1 MEDTTSDMDVTLSPT
16 LAAKEAELED
26 VETQLAHMSYGS
38 RVPAAWISKAV
49 DELHSQPKGHLDVGT
64 VLVILDSND
73 FSKACR
79 VHSYNLFAHTRL
91 RKACEKF
98 AARPPHQGIDY
109 LLVLEGKDDM
119 PVLVPRP
126 LSYDVRSANA
136 AEVSYSEP
144 AQEDDDAQSD
154 NETGESWSRYYDIFL
169 RIISVRDSK
178 SIGISRDNLDT
189 ALRQITALIDIAK
202 AHHCAIPTIAEKLM
216 VTFHGY
222 GGRLYTAVGQ
232 DPIRWCKLG
241 MDLQDEPLYKEA
253 FIHLVGAYDSIYS
266 KTTELPLQH
275 DILPLSVQGM
285 IAAEARELK
294 DKRMNIDL
302 LLQSMS
308 VLRTAKGKTAF
319 VSHYDDD
326 PAAYDLVNLFR
337 DYMTD
342 HIRHLRWDAPL
353 VPTYLCSHTE
363 GCKTVAGFY
372 RLLSRG
378 KHAYMRY
385 EDVMKHWN
393 MGLEGDDAETVKSTL
408 KKLKETAKKYVQ
420 PLVVSHLQASG
431 SEDLHYL
438 TCVKVEAEDYPWL
451 AEGDA

>member
-1 MEDTTSDMDVTLSPT
+1 MEDTTSDMDVTLSP
-16 LAAKEAELED
+16 KEAELED

-109 LLVLEGKDDM
+109 LLVLDGKDAM

-136 AEVSYSEP
+136 AEVSYSES

-154 NETGESWSRYYDIFL
+154 NGTGESWSRYYDIFL

-202 AHHCAIPTIAEKLM
+202 ANHCAIPTIAEKLM

-253 FIHLVGAYDSIYS
+253 FIHLVGAYDSIYG

-302 LLQSMS
+302 LLQSIR
-308 VLRTAKGKTAF
+308 LRL
-319 VSHYDDD
+319 SQ
-326 PAAYDLVNLFR
+326 PLP
-337 DYMTD
+337 DYMID

-372 RLLSRG
+372 RLLSRS

-385 EDVMKHWN
+385 EDVMMHWN
-393 MGLEGDDAETVKSTL
+393 MGLEGDDVETVKSTL

-438 TCVKVEAEDYPWL
+438 TCVKIEAEDYPWL
-451 AEGDA
+451 AEGNA

>member
-1 MEDTTSDMDVTLSPT
+1 MDLTLSPT

-38 RVPAAWISKAV
+38 RVPAAWISKAL
-49 DELHSQPKGHLDVGT
+49 DELHSQQKGHLDVGT
-64 VLVILDSND
+64 LLVILDIND

-91 RKACEKF
+91 RKVSEKF

-109 LLVLEGKDDM
+109 LLVLEGKKDM

-126 LSYDVRSANA
+126 LSYDLRSADA
-136 AEVSYSEP
+136 TEVSYSES
-144 AQEDDDAQSD
+144 AQQDDNAPSD
-154 NETGESWSRYYDIFL
+154 KEAAESWSRYYDIFL
-169 RIISVRDSK
+169 RVISGRDSK
-178 SIGISRDNLDT
+178 SIGISRGELDI
-189 ALRQITALIDIAK
+189 ALRQITGLVDIAK

-253 FIHLVGAYDSIYS
+253 FIHLVGAYDSIYG
-266 KTTELPLQH
+266 KTTELPSQH
-275 DILPLSVQGM
+275 DMLPLSVQGM

-294 DKRMNIDL
+294 DKRMNVDL

-308 VLRTAKGKTAF
+308 VLRTAKGETTF
-319 VSHYDDD
+319 VSHNDDD

-342 HIRHLRWDAPL
+342 HIRHLRWDALL
-353 VPTYLCSHTE
+353 VPTRLCSRTE
-363 GCKTVAGFY
+363 GCNTVAGFY

-385 EDVMKHWN
+385 EDVMQHWN

-408 KKLKETAKKYVQ
+408 KKLQETAKKYVQ
-420 PLVVSHLQASG
+420 LLVHSHLQASG
-431 SEDLHYL
+431 SEELHYL

-451 AEGDA
+451 ADGDA

>member
-38 RVPAAWISKAV
+38 RTPATWISKAL
-49 DELHSQPKGHLDVGT
+49 DELHSQPKGHLDVGI
-64 VLVILDSND
+64 VLIILDIND

-79 VHSYNLFAHTRL
+79 VHAYNLFAHTRL

-98 AARPPHQGIDY
+98 ALRPPHQGIEN
-109 LLVLEGKDDM
+109 LLVLEGKDGI

-126 LSYDVRSANA
+126 LSYDITSASARSISY
-136 AEVSYSEP
+136 AETTRAIDEVQP
-144 AQEDDDAQSD
+144 GPNQ
-154 NETGESWSRYYDIFL
+154 GESWSRYYDIFL
-169 RIISVRDSK
+169 RIISGRDSK
-178 SIGISRDNLDT
+178 SIGISRDNLDV
-189 ALRQITALIDIAK
+189 ALRQITALVDIAN
-202 AHHCAIPTIAEKLM
+202 AHHCDISMIAEKLM
-216 VTFHGY
+216 VTFHVY

-253 FIHLVGAYDSIYS
+253 FIHLVGAYDSIYG
-266 KTTELPLQH
+266 KTTELPSQH
-275 DILPLSVQGM
+275 NILPLNVQGM

-308 VLRTAKGKTAF
+308 VLRTTKGKTAF

-363 GCKTVAGFY
+363 GCNTVAGFY

-431 SEDLHYL
+431 SEELHYL

-451 AEGDA
+451 AEGST